1 MLVSWLTLRLPSTE
15 PMAPKAALEGA
26 KMVTSDNPLTVET
39 KLAVVRAEARDV
51 RPAATAV
58 AESEAGMV
66 RTVSMTWITP
76 PVNMM
81 FCSKDQYFA
90 IGIEL

>member
-1 MLVSWLTLRLPSTE
+1 MLVSWLTLRLATAE

-51 RPAATAV
+51 RPAAIAV
-58 AESEAGMV
+58 TESEAGMV
-66 RTVSMTWITP
+66 RTVSMMWITP
-76 PVNMM
+76 SVNLMS
-81 FCSKDQYFA
+81 CSKH
-90 IGIEL
+90 

>member
-1 MLVSWLTLRLPSTE
+1 MLVSWLTLRLATAE

-51 RPAATAV
+51 RPAAIAV

-66 RTVSMTWITP
+66 RTVSMMWITP
-76 PVNMM
+76 SVNLNVLQQALVLR
-81 FCSKDQYFA
+81 K
-90 IGIEL
+90 

>member
-1 MLVSWLTLRLPSTE
+1 MLVSWLTLRLATAE

-51 RPAATAV
+51 RPAAIAV

-66 RTVSMTWITP
+66 RTVINDVDNS
-76 PVNMM
+76 
-81 FCSKDQYFA
+81 
-90 IGIEL
+90 IGEFDVLQQALVLRK